1 MTKFL
6 FCVWFQKCCLVFQ
19 NVTIFN
25 KINSY
30 KYKTTIKNISFY
42 STLKK
47 IDSLNLLKIF
57 KVSGCNQCILATFK
71 LTNLVD

>member
-1 MTKFL
+1 MCLIHFTINKITKFL

-30 KYKTTIKNISFY
+30 KYKTTIKLYFLLQYTEKKLFIEFTKNI
-42 STLKK
+42 
-47 IDSLNLLKIF
+47 
-57 KVSGCNQCILATFK
+57 
-71 LTNLVD
+71 